1 MFRGTPP
8 TLVRLF
14 GIGIALGVLSL
25 ELGCTPRSDAPPEAG
40 KRTVAPSTDQPNDP
54 VDPDVEAATS
64 AATSDARKIGDRLVE
79 RVRPQV
85 EVFCTACHV
94 MPSPAGA
101 PKHEWPQLVD
111 QMYMTYKD
119 SGRSDL
125 VVPDR
130 TEALKFFQIQA
141 PESKNLPFAKQEFGP
156 STARWDQ
163 RPVDLETSRPPG
175 ISHLQWISSGLG
187 DSPALVACDVNTG
200 ALFASWPSEPE
211 RPPQRLATLF
221 QPVHVEPCDLDG
233 DGVLDLIVADVGEFN
248 AADSDLGQVIALH
261 QEAPGEANEVG
272 TMKKIVLAEGL
283 GRVAEVQ
290 PGDFDSD
297 GDLDF
302 IVAVFGWRKT
312 GGLYLLRRD
321 GEVDIQLGAEAFTLE
336 TIDERSGPV
345 NVPTIDLNGDGHLD
359 FVALISQEHEVIE
372 AFFNDGTGHF
382 RNVVMHAAPDP
393 SYGSTG
399 IELVDLDRD
408 GDVDVLYSNGDSFD
422 RGAKRHH
429 QIQWLENP
437 FEDQRQWKE
446 SSPAKS
452 GQAPRAEFRHHRLAS
467 MPGVLRAQA
476 GDFDGDG
483 DLDVIAGALLATPTI
498 VAWQGSGSP
507 SLLLL
512 RQTEA
517 GVFEGEILETD
528 LQRHLTLE
536 VADMDADGVD
546 EFAIGN
552 FFRDGE
558 SSDPHIRWWK
568 EASTKN

>member
-1 MFRGTPP
+1 ME
-8 TLVRLF
+8 V
-14 GIGIALGVLSL
+14 
-25 ELGCTPRSDAPPEAG
+25 GCKPASKAQSETE
-40 KRTVAPSTDQPNDP
+40 KRTDPSTTDQDHHS
-54 VDPDVEAATS
+54 VDSNLDAGAAS
-64 AATSDARKIGDRLVE
+64 GSRKIEDRLVE

-85 EVFCTACHV
+85 ELFCTGCHV
-94 MPSPAGA
+94 MPSPEGA

-111 QMYMTYKD
+111 QMYMTYQD
-119 SGRSDL
+119 SGRNDL

-130 TEALKFFQIQA
+130 TEALKFFQSQA

-156 STARWDQ
+156 STARWDRQ
-163 RPVDLETSRPPG
+163 PVDLQTSRPPG
-175 ISHLQWISSGLG
+175 VSHLQWIPSGLG
-187 DSPALVACDVNTG
+187 ASAALVACDVNTG
-200 ALFASWPSEPE
+200 AVFASWPSESE
-211 RPPQRLATLF
+211 RPPERLATLF

-248 AADSDLGQVIALH
+248 AADSDLGQVIALR
-261 QEAPGEANEVG
+261 QEPPGEAPNVG
-272 TMKKIVLAEGL
+272 KMKKIVLAEGL

-312 GGLYLLRRD
+312 GGLYLLRRNGD
-321 GEVDIQLGAEAFTLE
+321 VDIELGAEAFTLE

-382 RNVVMHAAPDP
+382 RNVVMHTAPDP

-399 IELVDLDRD
+399 IELVDLDAD

-429 QIQWLENP
+429 QIQWLESP
-437 FEDQRQWKE
+437 FEDPSQWEE
-446 SSPAKS
+446 SAPTKP
-452 GQAPRAEFRHHRLAS
+452 GEAPRAEFRHHRLAS

-483 DLDVIAGALLATPTI
+483 DLDVVAGALLATPTI
-498 VAWQGSGSP
+498 KRWQGSGSP

-512 RQTEA
+512 RQTKPGE
-517 GVFEGEILETD
+517 FEGEILETD
-528 LQRHLTLE
+528 FQYHLTLE
-536 VADMDADGVD
+536 VADKDADGVD

-552 FFRDGE
+552 FFRDEE
-558 SSDPHIRWWK
+558 SDAPHIQWWK